1 MDALRYAPG
10 NTICRVAITGDLV
23 RGDDK
28 LVGRRREV
36 LWITDAE
43 QTLRKFARMCAK
55 DVLHLW
61 NAPPVVIEYLNTGD
75 EALRVVA
82 HDAARTAARAAAR
95 AARAAARAARAA
107 GDAAWA
113 ARAAARDA
121 AWDAAWD
128 AARAATHAAARAA
141 GDAAWD
147 TWGAAWDTWDAARDA
162 QNRRLGRMLM
172 KLQPKEK
179 RCSS

>member
-75 EALRVVA
+75 EALRVA
-82 HDAARTAARAAAR
+82 AWDAAWDAIHAAAWAAARAAAWE
-95 AARAAARAARAA
+95 AAR
-107 GDAAWA
+107 A

-141 GDAAWD
+141 ARTTAQAAAWAVARD
-147 TWGAAWDTWDAARDA
+147 AWDAARDA